1 VCCLL
6 PTHPH
11 SPTHALTQ
19 VCPHL
24 SKHAQR
30 YLARAARIIDCRR
43 DDVLYRVGDV
53 GQYFYIVLDGE
64 VELCQV
70 GLGYMCVPC
79 VRAMIMC
86 ECKYANGYGEFYLN
100 VSVPVSISVVSIA

>member
-1 VCCLL
+1 M
-6 PTHPH
+6 
-11 SPTHALTQ
+11 
-19 VCPHL
+19 CPHL

-53 GQYFYIVLDGE
+53 GQYFYIVLEGE

-70 GLGYMCVPC
+70 RVVMTT
-79 VRAMIMC
+79 ID
-86 ECKYANGYGEFYLN
+86 ESNNGR
-100 VSVPVSISVVSIA
+100 